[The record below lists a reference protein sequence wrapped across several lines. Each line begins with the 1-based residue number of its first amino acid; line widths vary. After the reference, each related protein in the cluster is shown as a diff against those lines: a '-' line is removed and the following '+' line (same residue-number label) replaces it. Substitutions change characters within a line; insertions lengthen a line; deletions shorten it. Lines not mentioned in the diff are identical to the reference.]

1 VITLTLGVISMW
13 IVQFNGAKSGKRT
26 NIYGP
31 FSCAANAHAY
41 GLMWMEDDEAFEVV
55 YLCTPQGKL

>member
-1 VITLTLGVISMW
+1 MW

-41 GLMWMEDDEAFEVV
+41 GLMWMEDDEALRLFTSARRKGS
-55 YLCTPQGKL
+55 CDD